1 VHSIFFADITPPQIT
16 PNSDRCYKKHGD
28 CWCKI
33 FLRLDA
39 LPVTE
44 QTVKKNWRDKSSI
57 ELLTVAI
64 LGQKA
69 LLMPPI
75 IHVHDNSG
83 HSALML
89 TTVLFL
95 TWLLL
100 LKAFRSQASM
110 DNTDTRS
117 FTCNAVLYTDDRHSV
132 NFLVTATFSSASN
145 GGRTATMRGNNSG
158 STLLQKTWKYTIY
171 TCYQQTWLT
180 TTC

>member
-1 VHSIFFADITPPQIT
+1 VWNNTLQARNSSAMFNILLLQLLLLLAFVCAFYFFADITPPQIT

-110 DNTDTRS
+110 DNTEFYLQCCFVHRWQTQRQLLGNS
-117 FTCNAVLYTDDRHSV
+117 NVFIRKQWRKNSNNA
-132 NFLVTATFSSASN
+132 
-145 GGRTATMRGNNSG
+145 
-158 STLLQKTWKYTIY
+158 W
-171 TCYQQTWLT
+171 
-180 TTC
+180 